1 MCWASFECVL
11 CHLPG
16 PLCVALLCVSL
27 HSVSWLFWL
36 GCQYLKKVEIRA
48 TKVPRHNKGASASA
62 SDWLARIV
70 SKMTC
75 DLLIGMLNP
84 THWFVY
90 SKELPV
96 SDEKE
101 LGIESNQSI
110 CSSHIGTLQLGLIKD
125 QRVCLNTA
133 DHHRSTAD
141 HFLDT
146 ADDRRSLQIIK
157 P

>member
-1 MCWASFECVL
+1 
-11 CHLPG
+11 
-16 PLCVALLCVSL
+16 
-27 HSVSWLFWL
+27 
-36 GCQYLKKVEIRA
+36 
-48 TKVPRHNKGASASA
+48 
-62 SDWLARIV
+62 
-70 SKMTC
+70 
-75 DLLIGMLNP
+75 
-84 THWFVY
+84 VY